1 MAADRRH
8 ARDGQFD
15 RRRFLGMS
23 IVGGGVA
30 LLGGKGGLAAEK
42 KADVWVIHGTDKAK
56 LMQAAMKVIADNGG
70 FGKAAKKLTLKVN
83 AAWYSTP
90 DEGGNTH
97 PQLVDT
103 FLKGCKDRGIKQI
116 VIPEHPVQPANRTFP
131 RSGIE
136 AVAKANG
143 ARMIDMRSDDKLFKE
158 VKIPKAKRLT
168 QALVTRDVLETDAL
182 VNMPVA
188 KHHGSTGL
196 TMAMKNWLGSV
207 KDRRFLHRNDLHQCI
222 ADFGTFIKPT
232 WCIVDATRIM
242 LDRGPKGP
250 SKNMKKPDLLIV
262 SADQVAVDAYTATLF
277 PKATAARAKYIQMA
291 AAMKLG
297 CADLS
302 AMAIHKIEAS

>member
-1 MAADRRH
+1 MAADRTDAQR
-8 ARDGQFD
+8 RQID

-23 IVGGGVA
+23 IAGGGMA
-30 LLGGKGGLAAEK
+30 LLGGKLALAADK
-42 KADVWVIHGTDKAK
+42 KPDVWVLHGTDKTK
-56 LMQAAMKVIADNGG
+56 LMQAAMKVIADHGG
-70 FGKAAKKLTLKVN
+70 FGKDVKKLTLKVN

-90 DEGGNTH
+90 DEGANTH
-97 PQLVDT
+97 PQLVDA
-103 FLKGCKDRGIKQI
+103 FLKGCKDQGIRQI
-116 VIPEHPVQPANRTFP
+116 VIPEHPVQPASKTFP
-131 RSGIE
+131 RSGIA

-143 ARMIDMRSDDKLFKE
+143 AAMIDMHSDEKLFKE
-158 VKIPKAKRLT
+158 VKIAKAKRLKA
-168 QALVTRDVLETDAL
+168 ALVTRDVIETDAL

-188 KHHGSTGL
+188 KHHGSAGL

-262 SADQVAVDAYTATLF
+262 STDQVAVDAYTATLF

-291 AAMKLG
+291 ASMNLG

-302 AMAIHKIEAS
+302 RMAIHKIEVS